1 MQSTQRMVQRQAVC
15 ADLKRW
21 FCTMLVG
28 FVFSPVLILG
38 QSGFGPVSLMTSTST
53 SDAGADVKPQ
63 LVSDHNGSWLSVWS
77 SSENLNGTAGTD
89 FDLLFS
95 RSEDGG
101 VSWSTPELLNLNGIG
116 DTAGDFNPRVATD
129 GKGRFVV
136 VWNSNENLGG
146 AIGTDHDIFV
156 SVSTN
161 GGANW
166 STPVPVHSN
175 AATDTQGDYNPWVAT
190 DGQGV
195 WSVVWDSTENLNTTA
210 GTDQDILM
218 VRSDDDGLTWSSPA
232 VLYAGAIG
240 DSADDFQPS
249 ITSDHAGNW
258 VAAWSFFDSESDIL
272 VSASTDNALTWS
284 VPVGLHSTAYVN
296 DGQDFVVHATTDRN
310 GVWMVA
316 WESGSTLN
324 GTIDFD
330 QDILVSR
337 SIDKGA
343 SWSLPIP
350 VNSNADSDS
359 DLDSFPWLGSDGDG
373 NWITLW
379 LSETDLNGVLGGDS
393 DILMASSLDGGLT
406 WNGPLALAEN
416 ATSDVAGDF
425 NPQIVSDRGGRW
437 LAVWNSSENLGGI
450 AGTDH
455 DLLVSKVV
463 NPFLWTAPQA
473 LHSNVTLDVGNDYN
487 PFLASDRNGNVIAVW
502 ASSENLNATAGTDFD
517 IFYARS
523 GDNAATWSAPTTL
536 YTYANADNQTDRSP
550 QVAFDG
556 SNTWMAVWDSTF
568 NLNNTI
574 GTDQDILMTLSTDNG
589 ATWSNPVAVNGAVG
603 DVSDD
608 FNPSVTGDGLGNWV
622 VVWNSVGG
630 VPFGADFDVLAVRSI
645 DNGATWSSVIPLK
658 STSATDANDDFDP
671 EVITDGKGHWASV
684 WFSNDPAIN
693 GLSIGDD
700 DDIVIVHSYDQGAS
714 WSTEVPLNSNAASDD
729 AEADDFTPRLAA
741 DGRGN
746 WVVAWHSEGMTNAL
760 GADHDILF
768 TRSVNDG
775 TNWSPVAILN
785 ANAASDTGDDDFVSV
800 QVDERG
806 RWIAGWNSREP
817 ALGGNNI
824 AFATSFDAGATWTL
838 PGALNEGAML
848 DADSEG
854 SVSFVRGDSNVWISA
869 WHTTYNLGGAIGTD
883 ADVIF
888 VRAQESDFPL
898 RITQHLNAGAQDKL
912 RWHGGYPLYQVEW
925 RPSLVSGTWLDLG
938 APTHGVS
945 GSFASPSPSN
955 AFFRVISGQ

>member
-1 MQSTQRMVQRQAVC
+1 MQRYTRKSTASY
-15 ADLKRW
+15 ADWKRC
-21 FCTMLVG
+21 FRKVLTGLAFIPF
-28 FVFSPVLILG
+28 FVSA
-38 QSGFGPVSLMTSTST
+38 QSGFGPSGFLSLIATN
-53 SDAGADVKPQ
+53 DAGADVKPQ
-63 LVSDHNGSWLSVWS
+63 LVSDHKGSWLAVWS

-95 RSEDGG
+95 RSENGG
-101 VSWSTPELLNLNGIG
+101 ISWSAPKLLNLNGTS

-129 GKGRFVV
+129 GKGRFVA
-136 VWNSNENLGG
+136 VWNSTENLGG
-146 AIGTDHDIFV
+146 AIGADSDIFV
-156 SVSTN
+156 AISADAGSS
-161 GGANW
+161 W
-166 STPVPVHSN
+166 SLPAPIHSN
-175 AATDTQGDYNPWVAT
+175 ASSDSQGDYNPGVAT

-218 VRSDDDGLTWSSPA
+218 VRTGDHGLTWSAPA
-232 VLYAGAIG
+232 VLHSSAVG

-258 VAAWSFFDSESDIL
+258 VVAWSFFDSESDIL
-272 VSASTDNALTWS
+272 VSASSDNALTWS
-284 VPVGLHSTAYVN
+284 APIGLHSTGYVN
-296 DGQDFVVHATTDRN
+296 DGQDFVVHAATDRN
-310 GVWMVA
+310 GVWLVA

-330 QDILVSR
+330 QDILVAR
-337 SIDKGA
+337 SIDNGA
-343 SWSLPIP
+343 NWSLPIP
-350 VNSNADSDS
+350 VNSNAGSDS
-359 DLDSFPWLGSDGDG
+359 ELDSFPWLDSDGDG
-373 NWITLW
+373 NWVALW

-393 DILMASSLDGGLT
+393 DILMACSSDGGLT

-416 ATSDVAGDF
+416 AASDTAGDF

-437 LAVWNSSENLGGI
+437 LAIWNSPENLSG

-455 DLLVSKVV
+455 DILLSKGI
-463 NPFLWTAPQA
+463 NPLFWTAPKI
-473 LHSNVTLDVGNDYN
+473 LHSNAVSDTGSDFN
-487 PFLASDRNGNVIAVW
+487 PFLASDQGGNVMAVW

-517 IFYARS
+517 ILYSRS
-523 GDNAATWSAPTTL
+523 SDNAATWSAPATL
-536 YTYANADNQTDRSP
+536 YTYANADNQVDRNP

-574 GTDQDILMTLSTDNG
+574 GTDQDILMTLSVDHG
-589 ATWSNPVAVNGAVG
+589 ANWSTPVPVNDAVG

-608 FNPSVTGDGLGNWV
+608 FNPSIAGDGQGNWV

-630 VPFGADFDVLAVRSI
+630 VTFGADFDVLAVRST
-645 DNGATWSSVIPLK
+645 DNGANWSSVIPLK
-658 STSATDANDDFDP
+658 GTSATDANDDFDP
-671 EVITDGKGHWASV
+671 EVVTDGKGHWISV

-693 GLSIGDD
+693 GLTIGDD
-700 DDIVIVHSYDQGAS
+700 DDIVIAHSYDHGAS
-714 WSTEVPLNSNAASDD
+714 WSTEVPLNSNAATDD
-729 AEADDFTPRLAA
+729 AEADDFTPRLAT

-746 WVVAWHSEGMTNAL
+746 WVVAWHSEGMTNTL
-760 GADHDILF
+760 GVDHDILF
-768 TRSVNDG
+768 SRSVDDG
-775 TNWSPVAILN
+775 TNWSPVAMLN
-785 ANAASDTGDDDFVSV
+785 ANAASDTGDDDFVSI

-824 AFATSFDAGATWTL
+824 AFASSFDAGATWTL
-838 PGALNEGAML
+838 PGALNEGAMT

-854 SVSFVRGDSNVWISA
+854 SVSFVRGASDTWISA
-869 WHTTYNLGGAIGTD
+869 WHTTYNLGGAIGMD

-888 VRAQESDFPL
+888 ARAEESDFPL
-898 RITQHLNAGAQDKL
+898 RITRYLNSGVQVQL
-912 RWHGGYPLYQVEW
+912 RWHGGYPRYQVEW
-925 RPSLVSGTWLDLG
+925 RPSLVSGVWQDLA

-945 GSFASPSPSN
+945 DSFAPPSPSN